1 MPSAPPS
8 AVGSSA
14 SNGGG
19 LPALLRKELAD
30 HLNSKRF
37 YLIFVLLLL
46 VTTVS
51 LGGAISSLNGS
62 EADSS
67 EFLFLTLFTTGSSS
81 IYSFATFLAF
91 LGPLAGITLG
101 FDAVNTERSQGT
113 LIRLAGQ
120 PIYRD
125 AIINAKFL
133 AGAAVIG
140 LITAVLGLYFC
151 GTGMLLTGLVPNGEE
166 VLRIAAFLLLAA
178 VYMCVWLA
186 LAVIFSVICR
196 HTATAALASI
206 AIWLFLILF
215 MSLVASGIANT
226 VFPLDGMDG
235 IFHMVDNY
243 ELNLAINR
251 ISPYYL
257 FSEAATTILNPSVRS
272 IGVVTASA
280 ASGAISSSLPF
291 LQSLLLVWPHLV
303 VMAGLVIAGFA
314 VAYVRFMRQEI
325 RA

>member
-62 EADSS
+62 EDSSS

-101 FDAVNTERSQGT
+101 FDAVNTERNQGT

-166 VLRIAAFLLLAA
+166 VLRIAAFLLLSA

-186 LAVIFSVICR
+186 LAVIFSVVCR

-206 AIWLFLILF
+206 SIWLFLSLF